1 MLVWVAIGI
10 ACLMGPAAVLSWL
23 VGTLVELVTLCV
35 AIPLELIG
43 SRLSASV
50 AHTFTSWCLALG
62 LWVLGAGVVAVVGAL
77 LGGSR

>member
-10 ACLMGPAAVLSWL
+10 GCLIGPAAVFSWL
-23 VGTLVELVTLCV
+23 AGTVVELVTLCV
-35 AIPLELIG
+35 AIPLELIS
-43 SRLSASV
+43 SRLPASV

-62 LWVLGAGVVAVVGAL
+62 IWALGAGVVAVVGAL